1 MIVNMNNKVF
11 RIVFLCMVAFSW
23 GLQGYAQSNTY
34 HSVLSEHTWHRLAIT
49 QEGIYQLD
57 YATLQDMGI
66 DMGTLDPAQIRLFGN
81 PSGSLPEKN
90 SDARP
95 DDLTEMA
102 IWVVGDDDGIFDSE
116 DRVLFYGQEPT
127 RWRLKD
133 SGNETYQRER
143 NLFSDTTYYYLC
155 VDSGV
160 EGLRV
165 GAKPSLSVEDATTVI
180 SEFPDCAWHEEELFS
195 PYFQGQNWFGEQLT
209 TPEEPFVVTFVF
221 PNLVKTKPLLIKSQV
236 LGRVNPGPMYYD
248 LWANDNQ
255 VGSNIAISKYSDH
268 VYGKLS
274 TLSKQAVSDNDTVT
288 MQLSFRAS
296 TSASLFLDYFEV
308 YAWRVLRRVGHFFP
322 FRLMPSQFG
331 NGKSAVWVQNTNADY
346 WLWEVTDPMQP
357 QLQEGVLSGGN
368 LVFATEE
375 KTEKRYAM
383 FNPAYALPVDHWIEL
398 NNQNVHAVSDVDM
411 LILAPMVFK
420 AQAQELADY
429 HAELDGLSSA
439 VVDVEEIYNEFGTGH
454 PDPTAIRDF
463 VRMVYLRG
471 EGRLRYL
478 TLFGRASADYRD
490 IMGYGQNFVPTYESD
505 DSSFY
510 ELDFCTDDY
519 FGLMDA
525 SEGADSDGRVDIG
538 IGRISVSTVEE
549 AETALRKI
557 RHYNDQAAVHGLW
570 KTDMLMF
577 ADDEE
582 TIYVNNSEIYCNMF
596 DTLVPA
602 MTPRKLYT
610 GAYPT
615 VNTASGTEIPGA
627 NADLM
632 ELIEKGALLMMF
644 TGHGGVRGLTSE
656 KVFANAEINRL
667 SNYDRMPFVYTAT
680 CEFTKYDNPLV
691 VSAGEQ
697 MFLNPNGGSV
707 AMFTTCRPTYG
718 PQNHRQS
725 QAFVK
730 ACFSRD
736 EEGLPLRFGDIIRL
750 SKSDPI
756 NYNNSNPMRNI
767 NIRYLFLG
775 DPALRMPM
783 AYEDIA
789 VQKINGV
796 TVDGSDGVELHG
808 MSMVTM
814 EGVVKNRV
822 GQVDMRFNGKLW
834 VRLFDKAAKVK
845 VNRHGSATGYRHVYD
860 FKDVLYQGCVSV
872 NNGRFTV
879 SFQVPQDIMTEVGSP
894 RFTFYAY
901 DSIRDVD
908 AMGKFDDLTL
918 GGIDPAMVADDE
930 GPKIDFY
937 WNTPEFVNGQSVER
951 QGVLCADLYD
961 AQGIYHYGFSLGR
974 DIVLNSNLTA
984 YNHLVLNDF
993 YEPALN
999 DFRRGRL
1006 SIPVNDLEPGTYQFQ
1021 LKVWDTQN
1029 NPSEASLW
1037 FVVDDDLFL
1046 SQVRNFPNP
1055 FNEETHISMTHVGE
1069 DGNFDVEIEIYDIM
1083 GRPVQHLSKRVT
1095 STNGVIEPI
1104 RWNGCSYSGTPLRS
1118 GVYLYRLTLTD
1129 ETGFFRTVSQR
1140 MVISR

>member
-1 MIVNMNNKVF
+1 MIVNMRNTIL
-11 RIVFLCMVAFSW
+11 RIIVLCVAAFSW
-23 GLQGYAQSNTY
+23 GLQSFAQDNTY
-34 HSVLSEHTWHRLAIT
+34 QSVLSEHSWRRLAIT

-57 YATLQDMGI
+57 YATLQGMGI
-66 DMGTLDPAQIRLFGN
+66 DMGTLNPNQIRLFGN

-90 SDARP
+90 SEARP

-102 IWVVGDDDGIFDSE
+102 IWVVGADDGIFDNE

-133 SGNETYQRER
+133 SGNETYLRER
-143 NLFSDTTYYYLC
+143 NLYSDTTYYYLC

-165 GAKPSLSVEDATTVI
+165 GEKSTLPVEDATTVI
-180 SEFPDCAWHEEELFS
+180 SEFPDFLWHEEELMS
-195 PYFQGQNWFGEQLT
+195 PYFQGLTWYGEQLT
-209 TPEEPFVVTFVF
+209 TPEEPFTLTFVF
-221 PNLVKTKPLLIKSQV
+221 PNLVKTKPLLIRSQV
-236 LGRVNPGPMYYD
+236 LGRVKSGPMYYD
-248 LWANDNQ
+248 LWANDNH
-255 VGSNIAISKYSDH
+255 VGNSVSIPKYSDH
-268 VYGKLS
+268 YYGKPS
-274 TLSKQAVSDNDTVT
+274 ALSKQAMSDSDTVT

-296 TSASLFLDYFEV
+296 VTASLYLDYLEI
-308 YAWRVLRRVGHFFP
+308 YGWRLLRREGQFFP

-331 NGKSAVWVQNTNADY
+331 SGKSAVWVQNTNANY
-346 WLWEVTDPMQP
+346 WLWEVTNPMRP
-357 QLQEGVLSGGN
+357 QLQEVVLSGGN
-368 LVFATEE
+368 LVFATDER
-375 KTEKRYAM
+375 TEKRYAL
-383 FNPAYALPVDHWIEL
+383 FNPDCALSVDRWTEL
-398 NNQNVHAVSDVDM
+398 SNQNVHAIGNIDM
-411 LILAPMVFK
+411 LILTPLLFK
-420 AQAQELADY
+420 AQAQSLADY
-429 HAELDGLSSA
+429 HAELDGLNSA
-439 VVDVEEIYNEFGTGH
+439 VVDVDEIYNEFGTGH

-463 VRMVYLRG
+463 VRMVYLRSG
-471 EGRLRYL
+471 GRLRYL

-505 DSSFY
+505 DSSYY
-510 ELDFCTDDY
+510 EMDFCTDDY

-525 SEGADSDGRVDIG
+525 SEGYHSEGKIDIG

-549 AETALRKI
+549 AETVLRKI
-557 RHYNDQAAVHGLW
+557 RHYNDMAVVHGLW
-570 KTDMLMF
+570 KADMIMF
-577 ADDEE
+577 ADDES
-582 TIYVNNSEIYCNMF
+582 TDYVSNSEIYCNMF

-615 VNTASGTEIPGA
+615 VSTSSGTEIPGA

-632 ELIEKGALLMMF
+632 QLLDKGALMLF
-644 TGHGGVRGLTSE
+644 YTGHGGVRGLTAE
-656 KVFANAEINRL
+656 KVFANADINRL
-667 SNYDRMPFVYTAT
+667 GNYDRMPFVYTAT
-680 CEFTKYDNPLV
+680 CEFSKYDNPLV

-707 AMFTTCRPTYG
+707 AMFTTCRPTFG

-725 QAFVK
+725 QAFIKV
-730 ACFSRD
+730 CFGRD
-736 EEGLPLRFGDIIRL
+736 EEGLPMRFGDIIRL
-750 SKSDPI
+750 SKNDPL
-756 NYNNSNPMRNI
+756 NYNNSNLMKNI
-767 NIRYLFLG
+767 NIRFLFLG
-775 DPALRMPM
+775 DPVLRMPM

-789 VQKINGV
+789 VQKVNGV
-796 TVDGSDGVELHG
+796 AVNGNDGIELHG

-814 EGVVKNRV
+814 EGVVKNRG
-822 GQVDMRFNGKLW
+822 GQVDTGFNGKLW
-834 VRLFDKAAKVK
+834 VRLFDKATKVR
-845 VNRHGSATGYRHVYD
+845 VNRYGNGYRNVHD

-872 NNGRFTV
+872 TGGRFAV
-879 SFQVPQDIMTEVGSP
+879 SFQVPQDIMTDVGAP

-901 DSIRDVD
+901 DSIRSID

-937 WNTPEFVNGQSVER
+937 WNTPDFINGQSVER
-951 QGVLCADLYD
+951 QGVLYADLYD
-961 AQGIYHYGFSLGR
+961 AQGIYHYDFSLGR
-974 DIVLNSNLTA
+974 DIVLCSNLMG
-984 YNHLVLNDF
+984 YDHLVLNDL

-1006 SIPVNDLEPGTYQFQ
+1006 TIPVSDLEPGTYQFQ

-1029 NPSEASLW
+1029 NPSEALLW

-1055 FNEETHISMTHVGE
+1055 FNEETRISMTHVGE

-1104 RWNGCSYSGTPLRS
+1104 CWNGCSYSGTPLRS

-1140 MVISR
+1140 MIISR